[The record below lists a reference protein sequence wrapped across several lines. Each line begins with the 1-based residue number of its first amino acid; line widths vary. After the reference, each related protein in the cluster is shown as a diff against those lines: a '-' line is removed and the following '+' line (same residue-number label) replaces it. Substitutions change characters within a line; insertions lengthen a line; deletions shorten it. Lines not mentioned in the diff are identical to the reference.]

1 MVVRGDV
8 DLLFFDWMMR
18 GVPQIFFGS
27 ISYMAV
33 KGPVLVHFNV
43 AVFIISIQVG
53 VMSGRRWYLGHI
65 NAM

>member
-1 MVVRGDV
+1 MEVRGDV
-8 DLLFFDWMMR
+8 DLLFCDWMMR

-27 ISYMAV
+27 ISSMAV

-43 AVFIISIQVG
+43 VVFIISIQVG
-53 VMSGRRWYLGHI
+53 VMSGRRWHLVHI